1 MLDFS
6 AHLKPSAGAF
16 LDTSRNDAIYHFEKS
31 DILDFPF

>member
-6 AHLKPSAGAF
+6 VRIKPLQGAF
-16 LDTSRNDAIYHFEKS
+16 FVTSRPDAIYHFEKS

>member
-6 AHLKPSAGAF
+6 APLKPLQGAF
-16 LDTSRNDAIYHFEKS
+16 FVVSRLDAIYHFEKS